1 MLQLQMLRLPSL
13 VYGQTINNYINTHS
27 KESKMSGNDELAKE
41 IVENLSKKI
50 DDRFDALQGGLVEEF
65 NDTKNTIKSKVGN
78 SPIKAVSIAFGIG
91 LVIGYSLQF
100 II

>member
-1 MLQLQMLRLPSL
+1 
-13 VYGQTINNYINTHS
+13 
-27 KESKMSGNDELAKE
+27 MSGNDELAKE